1 MYYPTW
7 NLLVY
12 LILTN
17 SFANFCL
24 SPLAA
29 HVRYQDGHR
38 STFNCRPFN
47 SDLNLC
53 WLYCIFDLTFD
64 KNAVCA
70 LGGASLYNLPMI
82 CWIQGA
88 PANQKATLKVH
99 IKSSDE
105 EPLSPPK
112 GIWISLDSLWRCDH
126 ERVTCIPPLFS
137 PSPLSFL
144 LLLLFCAENWFL
156 PDVCFFGE

>member
-1 MYYPTW
+1 MCLCHCWTSLKNILFYCIIWAKEAYFDNVVVRCITRLEIYY
-7 NLLVY
+7 LY

-88 PANQKATLKVH
+88 PANQRLHWKFILKAPTR
-99 IKSSDE
+99 S
-105 EPLSPPK
+105 LSPLLK
-112 GIWISLDSLWRCDH
+112 AFEFLWIRYGA
-126 ERVTCIPPLFS
+126 VIT
-137 PSPLSFL
+137 
-144 LLLLFCAENWFL
+144 N
-156 PDVCFFGE
+156 V